1 VDTGIKTTGC
11 EEKKKVNYV
20 SMINNCNNVSDGL
33 HTCKVIQQTV
43 IVYKFA
49 FEFTTSILNNFTR

>member
-1 VDTGIKTTGC
+1 MDIGIKTTGC
-11 EEKKKVNYV
+11 EENKKVKYV
-20 SMINNCNNVSDGL
+20 SMINNCNNVNDGL
-33 HTCKVIQQTV
+33 HACKVIQQTV